1 MGDGGER
8 SGNLRERMMTRLKL
22 ITAWLALS
30 LLAAPPAQ
38 AQVLLDVSKI
48 TCEQFVL
55 WKVTDPDKIVIWMS
69 GYYNAK
75 RGNTIIDTKA
85 LEENAGK
92 LREYCRNNFKITVMQ
107 AVETLLA
114 ASK

>member
-1 MGDGGER
+1 
-8 SGNLRERMMTRLKL
+8 MTRSTLPL
-22 ITAWLALS
+22 AILALG
-30 LLAAPPAQ
+30 LLAAPVAR
-38 AQVLLDVSKI
+38 AQVLVDVSKI

-55 WKVTDPDKIVIWMS
+55 WKVTDPDKIVIWLS

-92 LREYCRNNFKITVMQ
+92 LRDYCRNNFKVPVMQ
-107 AVETLLA
+107 AVETLLNV
-114 ASK
+114 SR